1 MQTRP
6 GSVPSRAVPSA
17 EAGPQPLPSG
27 RQGSRFRN
35 PETPEAPSA
44 FAGLFEGRR
53 AQPPLPH
60 WTRLTF
66 PFWAKPPLSGTLA
79 SEHQA
84 AMGRSLGGAGK
95 TAGRGREGD
104 GRSPTAAA
112 AAAARGARPCR
123 PAPPAHLHQGRSS
136 SSSGSSAPGQPPGAP
151 ASARSMARV
160 SSASSSPP
168 HREVL
173 KEEKE

>member
-1 MQTRP
+1 MAPNHRGWAPRLEAGQQRGGHLQTRP

-35 PETPEAPSA
+35 PEAPEAPSA
-44 FAGLFEGRR
+44 FAGLFEGRQ

-60 WTRLTF
+60 WTRPTF

-112 AAAARGARPCR
+112 ASAAAAGRALCDTLFGTQRGKH
-123 PAPPAHLHQGRSS
+123 PPIL
-136 SSSGSSAPGQPPGAP
+136 
-151 ASARSMARV
+151 
-160 SSASSSPP
+160 SPP
-168 HREVL
+168 PPQGTHLRKGL
-173 KEEKE
+173 